1 MEIFPDDSASQN
13 GADGMT
19 LKERR
24 TAMERELLN
33 ERIRSEHSE
42 YDTRSRVSH
51 QSKKTMESAMPK
63 PEPDIESESH
73 EEPAP
78 LTREE
83 ELAISHKIRENVKM
97 YLEAEEKH
105 KRILAVSREITKQKK
120 QLSNQILEDMMK
132 IGVENLNL
140 REGKLVAKRGF
151 YKVSL
156 SKTNM
161 MSMLTRHFD
170 DLSLVGKIIQIL
182 TDERDKTERIK
193 LAHAK
198 S

>member
-1 MEIFPDDSASQN
+1 MDILPDDSASQN
-13 GADGMT
+13 GAGGMT

-24 TAMERELLN
+24 TAMEQELLN
-33 ERIRSEHSE
+33 ERIRKET
-42 YDTRSRVSH
+42 D
-51 QSKKTMESAMPK
+51 Q
-63 PEPDIESESH
+63 EPSLDNDNLESEN
-73 EEPAP
+73 ERI
-78 LTREE
+78 LTKEE
-83 ELAISHKIRENVKM
+83 ETAISHKIRENVKL

-105 KRILAVSREITKQKK
+105 KRILAITREINKQKK
-120 QLSNQILEDMMK
+120 QLSNEILEDMMK

-156 SKTNM
+156 TKTNM
-161 MSMLTRHFD
+161 MAMLTRHFD
-170 DLSLVGKIIQIL
+170 DLSLVGRIIEIL

-198 S
+198 SK

>member
-1 MEIFPDDSASQN
+1 MDILPDDSASQN
-13 GADGMT
+13 GAGGMT

-24 TAMERELLN
+24 TAMEQELLN
-33 ERIRSEHSE
+33 ERIRKET
-42 YDTRSRVSH
+42 D
-51 QSKKTMESAMPK
+51 Q
-63 PEPDIESESH
+63 EPSLDNDNLESEN
-73 EEPAP
+73 ERI
-78 LTREE
+78 LTKEE
-83 ELAISHKIRENVKM
+83 ETAISHKIRENVKL

-105 KRILAVSREITKQKK
+105 KRILAITREINKQKK
-120 QLSNQILEDMMK
+120 QLSNEILEDMMK

-156 SKTNM
+156 TKTNM

-170 DLSLVGKIIQIL
+170 DLLLVGRIIEIL

-198 S
+198 SK

>member
-1 MEIFPDDSASQN
+1 MEILPDDSASQN
-13 GADGMT
+13 GAAGMT

-24 TAMERELLN
+24 TAMEKELLN
-33 ERIRSEHSE
+33 ERITKETDQEPSPDDDLE
-42 YDTRSRVSH
+42 
-51 QSKKTMESAMPK
+51 
-63 PEPDIESESH
+63 PERM
-73 EEPAP
+73 
-78 LTREE
+78 LTKEE
-83 ELAISHKIRENVKM
+83 ETAISHKIRENVKL

-105 KRILAVSREITKQKK
+105 KRILAISREITKQKK
-120 QLSNQILEDMMK
+120 QLSNDILEDMMK

-156 SKTNM
+156 TKTNM
-161 MSMLTRHFD
+161 MAMLTRHFD
-170 DLSLVGKIIQIL
+170 DLSLVGRIIEIL

-198 S
+198 SK